1 MSFTDFKIESLEFR
15 DFRNYE
21 HLLLDG
27 LTDLTIFVGRNGVGK
42 TNILEG
48 IQLLTSTLSFKHP
61 QVSQLIREESDNARL
76 ATALVG
82 GDRLL
87 EISLYLEEGK
97 KSYRLNDKPKKV
109 ADIRGILPSILFTP
123 DDLELAKKTSRVKRD
138 ALDNLGTQLSKS
150 YYVVRQDYEK
160 VIRYKNRLLK
170 EESPDVLID
179 SIDETLITCG
189 SQLYCYRMSLF
200 NRMSELISKH
210 YEHISKGQELF
221 EAHYTPSWLYLEE
234 GISRDD
240 CEKSRDEV
248 RQLLAEALGKHRE
261 EERRRGRSLV
271 GPHNDKICF
280 YLGGR
285 DVADY
290 ASQGQQRS
298 VVLAWKLAEVDAV
311 KQVLDQNPVLLLDDV
326 MSELDETRRAM
337 LVEFVSEETQT
348 FITTTDLAGFSG
360 HLLERARIVEL
371 PLVEGEKS

>member
-1 MSFTDFKIESLEFR
+1 MSFSDFKIESIEFR
-15 DFRNYE
+15 NFRNYE
-21 HLLLDG
+21 HLHLDN
-27 LTDLTIFVGRNGVGK
+27 LPDLTIFVGKNGVGK

-61 QVSQLIREESDNARL
+61 QINQLIREGADSARL
-76 ATALVG
+76 AAALVG

-87 EISLYLEEGK
+87 ENTLCLEEGK
-97 KSYRLNDKPKKV
+97 KTYRINGKPKKAV
-109 ADIRGILPSILFTP
+109 DVRGILPSIMFNP

-138 ALDNLGTQLSKS
+138 ALDSLGSQLSRS

-200 NRMSELISKH
+200 IRLLDLISKH
-210 YEHISKGQELF
+210 YEHISQGRESF
-221 EAHYTPSWLYLEE
+221 EAIYIPSWLYLED
-234 GISRDD
+234 GFSRDA
-240 CEKSRDEV
+240 CEKTREEV
-248 RQLLAEALGKHRE
+248 RELLAEALVKNRL

-280 YLGGR
+280 HLGGR

-298 VVLAWKLAEVDAV
+298 VVLAWKIAEVDAV
-311 KQVLDQNPVLLLDDV
+311 KQVLGQNPVLLLDDV
-326 MSELDETRRAM
+326 MSELDEERRAM

-348 FITTTDLAGFSG
+348 FITTTDLSGFG
-360 HLLERARIVEL
+360 EHLLDRARIVRL
-371 PLVEGEKS
+371 PLEEGEKS